1 MTKME
6 KLAPVAQ
13 IACLSPVESEFEQL
27 LNLSKRQASSH
38 DASTFDGEKEAIETH
53 EAEHEESFIW
63 GHVVPVAAHAPLRQH
78 IFSASKTVRIHS
90 SDAVGRRPKSEIHEP
105 LSNEANLQ
113 QPRHRGIS
121 AILVATHDQ
130 SQLKVNNIG
139 ESAVNALVS
148 PSITPVG
155 KPLDIQTAAGTDK
168 TALPIMTTPSQPIA
182 TALKSTQSSPIDSSP
197 ISQPAAGM
205 GRESV
210 VTPQVSTMSVGKSL
224 NSAQSVVNSEQV
236 GRSLTTPPQ
245 PTATV
250 PKSTQS
256 LPIKSP
262 LISQPAAVMGR
273 ESVVNPQVST
283 MPLGKSLNSTRPV
296 VSLEQAGRSMT
307 TPPQP
312 IATVPNSTQP
322 SPINS
327 SPISQLA
334 AGVGRELIVNPQAST
349 MSVGKSLNSAQ
360 LVVNSELVGRSLMTP
375 PQPIAT
381 AYQPAQSSLIKSP
394 LISQPNAVMRR
405 ESAVHAQVS
414 TTPVGKSLNAAQPV
428 VNSEL
433 AGRSPTTPPQ
443 FIATASQPAQSS
455 AIKSPLISQHAT
467 VMGSE
472 SAVNAQVSI
481 TPVGKSLNSAQS
493 VVNSEQVGRSLTTP
507 PQPIATVSQPT
518 QSLPIKSL
526 LISQPAAVM
535 GRESVVNPQVPTMP
549 VGKSLNSVQPVVN
562 SEQAGRSLT
571 TPPQPIAVVP
581 QSTQSSAIKSPLIS
595 QPPTVMGRESGAN
608 LQKQSEL
615 KVAHS
620 PLSILARVQRESNAN
635 KGLSAEE
642 KKEDPIIKAS
652 VVFNSNLEVKE
663 GGQQVNMVSIEEKSS
678 VLATRMELPSLG
690 SKHAAIGTVN
700 TAMTVQPVL
709 SSLMLHYQIAP
720 EYFTQY
726 VQLNTY
732 RVFFRNKYYVFQF
745 EDNKVTNFLEDYYD
759 RH

>member
-6 KLAPVAQ
+6 RLAPVAQ

-38 DASTFDGEKEAIETH
+38 DASTFDGEKEAIVTH

-139 ESAVNALVS
+139 ESAVNALVL

-273 ESVVNPQVST
+273 ESVVNPQVPT
-283 MPLGKSLNSTRPV
+283 M
-296 VSLEQAGRSMT
+296 
-307 TPPQP
+307 
-312 IATVPNSTQP
+312 
-322 SPINS
+322 
-327 SPISQLA
+327 
-334 AGVGRELIVNPQAST
+334 
-349 MSVGKSLNSAQ
+349 
-360 LVVNSELVGRSLMTP
+360 
-375 PQPIAT
+375 
-381 AYQPAQSSLIKSP
+381 
-394 LISQPNAVMRR
+394 
-405 ESAVHAQVS
+405 
-414 TTPVGKSLNAAQPV
+414 PVGKSLNAAQ
-428 VNSEL
+428 L
-433 AGRSPTTPPQ
+433 
-443 FIATASQPAQSS
+443 
-455 AIKSPLISQHAT
+455 
-467 VMGSE
+467 
-472 SAVNAQVSI
+472 
-481 TPVGKSLNSAQS
+481 
-493 VVNSEQVGRSLTTP
+493 
-507 PQPIATVSQPT
+507 
-518 QSLPIKSL
+518 
-526 LISQPAAVM
+526 
-535 GRESVVNPQVPTMP
+535 
-549 VGKSLNSVQPVVN
+549 VVN
-562 SEQAGRSLT
+562 SEQAGLSLT

-581 QSTQSSAIKSPLIS
+581 QSTQSS
-595 QPPTVMGRESGAN
+595 
-608 LQKQSEL
+608 
-615 KVAHS
+615 
-620 PLSILARVQRESNAN
+620 
-635 KGLSAEE
+635 
-642 KKEDPIIKAS
+642 
-652 VVFNSNLEVKE
+652 
-663 GGQQVNMVSIEEKSS
+663 
-678 VLATRMELPSLG
+678 
-690 SKHAAIGTVN
+690 
-700 TAMTVQPVL
+700 AMTVQPVL

>member
-1 MTKME
+1 MSDKMTKME

-273 ESVVNPQVST
+273 ESVVNPQV
-283 MPLGKSLNSTRPV
+283 
-296 VSLEQAGRSMT
+296 
-307 TPPQP
+307 
-312 IATVPNSTQP
+312 
-322 SPINS
+322 
-327 SPISQLA
+327 
-334 AGVGRELIVNPQAST
+334 
-349 MSVGKSLNSAQ
+349 
-360 LVVNSELVGRSLMTP
+360 
-375 PQPIAT
+375 
-381 AYQPAQSSLIKSP
+381 
-394 LISQPNAVMRR
+394 
-405 ESAVHAQVS
+405 
-414 TTPVGKSLNAAQPV
+414 
-428 VNSEL
+428 
-433 AGRSPTTPPQ
+433 
-443 FIATASQPAQSS
+443 
-455 AIKSPLISQHAT
+455 
-467 VMGSE
+467 
-472 SAVNAQVSI
+472 
-481 TPVGKSLNSAQS
+481 
-493 VVNSEQVGRSLTTP
+493 
-507 PQPIATVSQPT
+507 
-518 QSLPIKSL
+518 
-526 LISQPAAVM
+526 
-535 GRESVVNPQVPTMP
+535 PTMP
-549 VGKSLNSVQPVVN
+549 VGKSLNSAQLVVN

-581 QSTQSSAIKSPLIS
+581 QSTQSSAIKSPLVS
-595 QPPTVMGRESGAN
+595 QPPIVMGRESGAN

-620 PLSILARVQRESNAN
+620 PVSILARVQRESNAN
-635 KGLSAEE
+635 TGLSAEE

-652 VVFNSNLEVKE
+652 VAFHSNLEVKE

-690 SKHAAIGTVN
+690 SKLTVIGTVN

-759 RH
+759 RY